1 VADPAGRP
9 GAAGARYKKLSVIV
23 PVYNERNTLPEIVR
37 RMRSVELPLD
47 LEVVLVDDGSTDGTR
62 ALLPQ
67 LADSTVRVVK
77 HDQNRGKGA
86 AIRTGLENAT
96 GDVVLIQDADL
107 EYDPDEWPKLLA
119 PVLKGRAKV
128 VYGSRF
134 TGERRTMPLS
144 SWIGNRVLVV
154 AANVLYN
161 TTLSD
166 IETGYK
172 VFDRDLLD
180 TLALTADGF
189 DFEPEVTARVLRRRE
204 HIYEVPISYMGRE
217 RYEGKTFTWRDG
229 VLALW
234 VLVKCRFTG

>member
-1 VADPAGRP
+1 VAERAGSP
-9 GAAGARYKKLSVIV
+9 GADGARYKKLSVIV
-23 PVYNERNTLPEIVR
+23 PVFNERNTLPEIVR
-37 RMRSVELPLD
+37 RMRNVELPLD

-67 LADSTVRVVK
+67 LEDSTVRVVK
-77 HDQNRGKGA
+77 HDENQGKGA
-86 AIRTGLENAT
+86 AIRSGLRNAT

-119 PVLKGRAKV
+119 PLMKGRARV

-144 SWIGNRVLVV
+144 SLVGHRMLV
-154 AANVLYN
+154 TAANVLYN
-161 TTLSD
+161 TSLSD

-172 VFDRDLLD
+172 LFDRELLD
-180 TLALTADGF
+180 SLPLVADGF

-204 HIYEVPISYMGRE
+204 RIYEVPISYTGRE
-217 RYEGKTFTWRDG
+217 RDEGKSFTWRDG
-229 VLALW
+229 AIALW
-234 VLVKCRFTG
+234 VLVKCRFTK